1 MATAK
6 RGEGARAKLRRFF
19 LENVG
24 EVVDSATLFEV
35 SGGTNEFGRRIRE
48 LRNEE
53 GFDIQTHNDRSDL
66 KPGQYIL
73 VSDKRN
79 PAFAR
84 AISKETR
91 AFVIERN
98 GMTCRM
104 CGIGAGEPHPDDNGR
119 KARMHIGHVVDKS
132 MGGDDSPDNLRML
145 CSVCNEGASN
155 ISMAPPEAA
164 KVMAMVRKTR
174 QSDQVKVLEWLVERF
189 PGEAKKFLS

>member
-1 MATAK
+1 MTK
-6 RGEGARAKLRRFF
+6 TRKGEGARAKLRTF
-19 LENVG
+19 LLDHIG
-24 EVVDSATLFEV
+24 EVLDSETLKDE
-35 SGGTNEFGRRIRE
+35 SGGTSEWGRRVRE

-53 GFDIQTHNDRSDL
+53 GYDIQTHNDRSDL

-104 CGIGAGEPHPDDNGR
+104 CGIGAGEPHPEDNGR
-119 KARMHIGHVVDKS
+119 KARMHIGHIIDKS
-132 MGGDDSPDNLRML
+132 MGGDDSPDNLRVL

-155 ISMAPPEAA
+155 ISLPPPDAI

-174 QSDQVKVLEWLVERF
+174 QSDQLKVLEWLVNKF
-189 PGEAKKFLS
+189 PLEAKKFLK

>member
-1 MATAK
+1 MAK
-6 RGEGARAKLRRFF
+6 KEGARTKLRKFF
-19 LENVG
+19 LEHVG
-24 EVVDSATLFEV
+24 QVLDSATLFKV

-53 GFDIQTHNDRSDL
+53 GLDIQSHNDRSDL

-73 VSDKRN
+73 ISDSRK

-91 AFVIERN
+91 AFVIARN

-119 KARMHIGHVVDKS
+119 KARMHIGHIVDKS
-132 MGGDDSPDNLRML
+132 MGGDDSSDNLRML

-155 ISMAPPEAA
+155 ISLAPPEAS
-164 KVMAMVRKTR
+164 KVMAMVRKTK
-174 QSDQVKVLEWLVERF
+174 QSDQIKVLEWLINKF
-189 PGEAKKFLS
+189 PTEAKKLVK